1 MKKFVAPLLIMCIFV
16 FSLAGCAKNE
26 EPPAMVVPI
35 PEQQL
40 GEEIVAPS
48 EILPPESDMDL
59 GNENGN
65 PDSTPAQ
72 TVIEPVAEIT
82 PLPEDFTV
90 NDIFDRMWIAIYK
103 ADGLTATVYPQ
114 GESEPKTLDMFNNKS
129 GEWAHTEK
137 RTRTSLDGSE
147 YTVDIAQYV
156 ILDNPGHYTSY
167 EKRTTTRADSEEVLM
182 SYAEG
187 RNYVNAQNTVLSLL
201 TLEPFFTYQDS
212 NVVIDNQEYY
222 VLSASV
228 QGVSFECY
236 VNMQTFEL
244 HYIKSR
250 APAEDDAEAE
260 NVECVIT
267 YGPVEISVPT
277 WSTEA
282 EEELGKE
289 YSHEYAGFFP
299 VSTLKPVTADDMFI
313 ALENVTIRLGDS
325 AQPLFT
331 TSFQSFEISS
341 LDVTQLTEKDQ
352 VAVDQTAVAAKSTDL
367 LQPNEVALCSLLGA
381 YDPATAYDW
390 VHREEYVFAIYNP
403 TNEPIEIRN
412 GIVGALLCE
421 GKFMGTISTEDLLYE
436 DCRALFGG
444 ATSGAMLDNYI
455 IAALWDK
462 PGYDVLFCQSLLG
475 NMLLIQQDDGP
486 DLISTILAASTAVE

>member
-1 MKKFVAPLLIMCIFV
+1 MRKFIAPLLIMCIFV
-16 FSLAGCAKNE
+16 LSLAGCAKNE

-35 PEQQL
+35 PEQQPV
-40 GEEIVAPS
+40 GETVIPPETLPS
-48 EILPPESDMDL
+48 ESDIDL
-59 GNENGN
+59 GDESVK

-90 NDIFDRMWIAIYK
+90 NDIFDRMWITIRK
-103 ADGLTATVYPQ
+103 VDGLTVAVYPQ
-114 GESEPKTLDMFNNKS
+114 GESEPKTLDVFNNKS

-244 HYIKSR
+244 HYIKSS

-299 VSTLKPVTADDMFI
+299 VSTLKPVTADDMFV
-313 ALENVTIRLGDS
+313 AVENVTIRLGDS
-325 AQPLFT
+325 AQSLFDT
-331 TSFQSFEISS
+331 KFQSFEISS
-341 LDVTQLTEKDQ
+341 LDVTQVTVKDQ
-352 VAVDQTAVAAKSTDL
+352 VAVAAKSTDL
-367 LQPNEVALCSLLGA
+367 LQPHEVALCSLSGA

-412 GIVGALLCE
+412 GIVGALFFE
-421 GKFMGTISTEDLLYE
+421 GKFMGTISTENLLYE

-444 ATSGAMLDNYI
+444 ATSGAVFESYVM
-455 IAALWDK
+455 ASLWDK
-462 PGYDVLFCQSLLG
+462 PGYDILFCQSLFG

-486 DLISTILAASTAVE
+486 DLISTMLAESQSVE

>member
-1 MKKFVAPLLIMCIFV
+1 MRKFIAPLLIMCICV
-16 FSLAGCAKNE
+16 LSLAGCAKNE

-35 PEQQL
+35 PEQQPV
-40 GEEIVAPS
+40 GETVIPPETLPS
-48 EILPPESDMDL
+48 ESDIDL
-59 GNENGN
+59 GNESVK
-65 PDSTPAQ
+65 PDSTPTQ
-72 TVIEPVAEIT
+72 TVIGPTTEIT

-90 NDIFDRMWIAIYK
+90 NDIFDRMWIAIRK
-103 ADGLTATVYPQ
+103 ADGLTVAVYPR
-114 GESEPKTLDMFNNKS
+114 GESEPKTLDIFNNKS

-244 HYIKSR
+244 HYIKSS
-250 APAEDDAEAE
+250 APAEGDAEAE
-260 NVECVIT
+260 NVECVT

-412 GIVGALLCE
+412 GIVGALFFE
-421 GKFMGTISTEDLLYE
+421 GKLMGTISTENLLYE

-444 ATSGAMLDNYI
+444 ATSGAVFESYVM
-455 IAALWDK
+455 ASLWDK
-462 PGYDVLFCQSLLG
+462 SGYDILFCQSLFG

-486 DLISTILAASTAVE
+486 DLISTMLAESQSVE